1 MESQVLGEGAAGS
14 LIGMVPVGGG
24 EGGGEGEMECI
35 PKSFSRQLNVVE
47 RIALPTL
54 TPLDHLTEREVPQVP
69 GLKVRFKPAETGGGA
84 AEAAGGASGGQKKKK
99 RKASSSASSSS
110 SSSSSAAASKSVTKE
125 KKKAKKKKK
134 DKA

>member
-54 TPLDHLTEREVPQVP
+54 APLDHLTEREVPQVP
-69 GLKVRFKPAETGGGA
+69 GLKVRFKPAGTGGGA

-99 RKASSSASSSS
+99 RKASPSASSSS
-110 SSSSSAAASKSVTKE
+110 SSSAAGSKSVTKE

-134 DKA
+134 KDKA